1 MLEHHTYTL
10 GMASQTWLITGGA
23 GYIGAHIADLFL
35 ASGKEVVIYDL
46 IKNSQSPRIQY
57 LNKKYGRDI
66 PFVSGD
72 IRDTKTVEALLI
84 EFRPFGVIHTA
95 ALKSVVESM
104 EKPNDYHDVN
114 FEATSN
120 LLKLITSHEIRNF
133 VFSSTAA
140 VYGAPDH
147 LDPVKEFDIKKP
159 ISPYGATKLAAEE
172 QVNKYLAIPGNH
184 GTSLRFF
191 NVIGTAARELRD
203 DSVANLVPIVIKK
216 IRSGEQPII
225 YGTNY
230 QTKDGTCV
238 RDYIDVRDIAEAHL
252 ACANPSIS
260 LPESMNVGT
269 GSGASVREV
278 IEMVCEE
285 FNIIDLPV
293 SAQDRRI
300 GDPAF
305 LCADISL
312 IEKTLKFRSKY
323 SLRQS
328 IQSLFEE

>member
-1 MLEHHTYTL
+1 VT
-10 GMASQTWLITGGA
+10 SQTWLITGGA

-35 ASGKEVVIYDL
+35 SSGKEVVIYDL
-46 IKNSQSPRIQY
+46 IENSQGTRIQY
-57 LNKKYGRDI
+57 LRKKYGRDI
-66 PFVSGD
+66 PFVTGD
-72 IRDTKTVEALLI
+72 IRDSKALEALLI
-84 EFRPFGVIHTA
+84 EFRPFGVIHAA
-95 ALKSVVESM
+95 ALKSVAESM
-104 EKPNDYHDVN
+104 EKPDEYHDVN

-120 LLKLITSHEIRNF
+120 LLDLITRYEIRNF

-140 VYGAPDH
+140 VYGSPDH
-147 LDPVKEFDIKKP
+147 LDPIKESEVKQP
-159 ISPYGATKLAAEE
+159 ISPYGKTKLAAEE

-191 NVIGTAARELRD
+191 NVVGTSARELMD

-216 IRSGEQPII
+216 LKSGESPII

-238 RDYIDVRDIAEAHL
+238 RDYIDVRDVAEAHL

-260 LPESMNVGT
+260 LPNSMNVGT

-278 IEMVCEE
+278 IGIVCEE
-285 FNIIDLPV
+285 FGIIDLPV
-293 SAQDRRI
+293 VAQDRRI

-305 LCADISL
+305 LCADVSL
-312 IEKTLKFRSKY
+312 IQKTLKFRSKY